1 MADFLSVKPVA
12 VVSCNGI
19 KLVFWYWIAIKEDV
33 VSVAAFDNDVN
44 VMPVNANMSWIQ
56 VVERV
61 EGKLIDALLDRGN
74 PNHTRCTLSKLVVL
88 GRVIQVNGAS
98 ACGFDEI
105 GCFWHPEA
113 YEFVGTKG
121 SVRLAVDLDFVV
133 VGGRDDFYIVFVHS
147 TQRGCHHELF
157 SPCLDRHGLFEDAV
171 GVVTAI
177 SGNHGQGVSVE
188 YGNLFAV
195 MGSDS
200 AATEVATGC

>member
-1 MADFLSVKPVA
+1 
-12 VVSCNGI
+12 
-19 KLVFWYWIAIKEDV
+19 
-33 VSVAAFDNDVN
+33 
-44 VMPVNANMSWIQ
+44 MSWIQ

-74 PNHTRCTLSKLVVL
+74 PNHTRRTLSVLVVL
-88 GRVIQVNGAS
+88 GRVIQVDGAS

-113 YEFVGTKG
+113 YEFVGTKS

-157 SPCLDRHGLFEDAV
+157 SPCLDWHGLFEDAV

-195 MGSDS
+195 MGSYSS
-200 AATEVATGC
+200 AAKVAAPIIVVMGTHLIRFSFS